1 MHVFHFYLWNEK
13 FFIKIYLNAH
23 ILKLCYVVFVMLI
36 SMSNK
41 YTFTCIMQAES
52 VSEIVSICCKLSGV
66 DLGNSVDFIG
76 KAKKTETTTVLI

>member
-1 MHVFHFYLWNEK
+1 
-13 FFIKIYLNAH
+13 
-23 ILKLCYVVFVMLI
+23 
-36 SMSNK
+36 MSNK

-52 VSEIVSICCKLSGV
+52 VSEIVSIFKRVCCKLSGV